1 MGLFDYIRCEMPLPG
16 DPDPDMAFQTKDF
29 DPMMDMYTI
38 TSAGRLV
45 LESHGMD
52 FGDVNYHGMINFY
65 RFDEDENWWEYDA
78 KFTDG
83 KCVEIKAASPD
94 KQEQLAANIAARV

>member
-1 MGLFDYIRCEMPLPG
+1 MPLPG
-16 DPDPDMAFQTKDF
+16 DPDPDMAFQTKDL
-29 DPMMDMYTI
+29 DPYMNTYTI
-38 TSAGRLV
+38 TPSGRLM
-45 LESHGMD
+45 LESNDVNCHGML
-52 FGDVNYHGMINFY
+52 NFY

-83 KCVEIKAASPD
+83 KCVEIKATLPN